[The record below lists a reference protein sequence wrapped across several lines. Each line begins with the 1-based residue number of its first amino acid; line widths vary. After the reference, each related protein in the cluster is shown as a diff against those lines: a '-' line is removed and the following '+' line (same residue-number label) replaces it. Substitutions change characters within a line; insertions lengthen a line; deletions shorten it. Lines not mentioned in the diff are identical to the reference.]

1 MCGIAGFFSYET
13 INSKVLNTMGGLM
26 QHRGPDGEGLVW
38 LDREDQTAHATLHTP
53 DDCIGN
59 HFPWLPIN
67 RVEETRGITG
77 GFVHRRLAIIAPDR
91 NGHQPMSYRE
101 RYWITYNGE
110 LYNYLELKEELSA
123 LGHRFQTTSDTEVV
137 LAAYAQWGKDCLEHF
152 NGMWAFAIYDADSQ
166 TLFAA
171 RDRLGV
177 KPFYFSH
184 KDGVFAFASEHK
196 VLLGAG
202 FASTKLNDKAVFDY
216 LVFGEIEYE
225 AEGFYND
232 IIELMAGSYLEL
244 NIVTRQLRCSRYY
257 STRDFIAS
265 ENKTPNFNDAVE
277 QTSTLFGDAVRLRMR
292 ADVAVGSCLSGGI
305 DSSALVGAMR
315 SLMPEKSDLHVFTA
329 GFPGSVLDESDW
341 AREAAEWNR
350 CIAHT
355 TNPTAQELLADLDQL
370 TEALDIP
377 IWSSS
382 TYAQFR
388 VMRLASENGIRVLL
402 DGQGG
407 DELFG
412 GYETHRYFYWKGLSR
427 EQRRTEMLA
436 FGHGASSFRRSQWMR
451 HEGIFLLGNL
461 AAALV
466 YRSYYPGLKFLEPD
480 FYFGHSDRFGIRA
493 GRNWNNLNERLAWEM
508 DNSTLK
514 AYLRCED
521 RCSMW
526 HSVESRTPFA
536 DDHRLIASALQMP
549 ADFKIRNNLSKVLLR
564 EATKPFLPERIYTRT
579 DKKGYSTP
587 NNTWIREISRE
598 LKSRILDAPLSP
610 YLSRTKME
618 QAFDR
623 FFMPQNEGDNGRIF
637 KLISFAN
644 WLNLNAKL
652 AVRSAK
658 L

>member
-1 MCGIAGFFSYET
+1 MCGIAGFFSPKPISAQT
-13 INSKVLNTMGGLM
+13 LHTMGRLM

-38 LDREDQTAHATLHTP
+38 LEREKQTALATYKTP
-53 DDCIGN
+53 NDCIGN

-67 RVEETRGITG
+67 RNEETRGITG
-77 GFVHRRLAIIAPDR
+77 GFVHRRLAIIAPDQ
-91 NGHQPMSYRE
+91 NGHQPMCYRN

-110 LYNYLELKEELSA
+110 IYNYIELREELNA

-137 LAAYAQWGKDCLEHF
+137 LAAYAQWGKSCLEHF
-152 NGMWAFAIYDADSQ
+152 NGMWAFAICDTESQ

-177 KPFYFSH
+177 KPFYYTH
-184 KDGVFAFASEHK
+184 KDSVFAFASEHK

-202 FASTKLNDKAVFDY
+202 FASNKLNDKAVFDY

-225 AEGFYND
+225 REGFYSD
-232 IIELMAGSYLEL
+232 ITELMAGSFLEL
-244 NIVTRQLRCSRYY
+244 NIASNHLKCSRYY
-257 STRDFIAS
+257 STLDLIAN
-265 ENKTPNFNDAVE
+265 ENNTHNFNDVVA
-277 QTSTLFGDAVRLRMR
+277 QTEALFRDAVRLRLR

-329 GFPGSVLDESDW
+329 GFPGSILDESNW
-341 AREAAEWNR
+341 AREATEWNH

-355 TNPTAQELLADLDQL
+355 TNPTALELLNDLDQL

-412 GYETHRYFYWKGLSR
+412 GYETHRYFYWKGMDSALR
-427 EQRRTEMLA
+427 NTEMNA
-436 FGHGASSFRRSQWMR
+436 FGKGASAFRRSQWMR

-461 AAALV
+461 ASALA
-466 YRSYYPGLKFLEPD
+466 YRSYYPGLKFLESD

-536 DDHRLIASALQMP
+536 DDHRLIEWAMQMP
-549 ADFKIRNNLSKVLLR
+549 AEFKIQNNRSKVLLR
-564 EATKPFLPERIYTRT
+564 EATKAFLPETIYNRS

-587 NNTWIREISRE
+587 NNTWIREIAGE
-598 LKSRILDAPLSP
+598 LKHRILDAPITP
-610 YLSRTKME
+610 YLSRSKME
-618 QAFDR
+618 QRFER
-623 FFMPQNEGDNGRIF
+623 FFKPQNEGDNGRIF
-637 KLISFAN
+637 KLISFTN
-644 WLNLNAKL
+644 WLNLNAKVAAN
-652 AVRSAK
+652 AVK

>member
-1 MCGIAGFFSYET
+1 
-13 INSKVLNTMGGLM
+13 
-26 QHRGPDGEGLVW
+26 
-38 LDREDQTAHATLHTP
+38 
-53 DDCIGN
+53 
-59 HFPWLPIN
+59 
-67 RVEETRGITG
+67 
-77 GFVHRRLAIIAPDR
+77 
-91 NGHQPMSYRE
+91 
-101 RYWITYNGE
+101 
-110 LYNYLELKEELSA
+110 
-123 LGHRFQTTSDTEVV
+123 
-137 LAAYAQWGKDCLEHF
+137 
-152 NGMWAFAIYDADSQ
+152 MWAFAIYDSDSQ

-177 KPFYFSH
+177 KPFYYTH

-257 STRDFIAS
+257 STKDFIAS

-277 QTSTLFGDAVRLRMR
+277 QTSTLFRDAVRLRMR

-315 SLMPEKSDLHVFTA
+315 SLVPEKSDLHVFTA

-427 EQRRTEMLA
+427 EQRRIEMLA
-436 FGHGASSFRRSQWMR
+436 FGHVASSFRRSQWMR
-451 HEGIFLLGNL
+451 HEGLFLLGNL

-549 ADFKIRNNLSKVLLR
+549 ANFKIRNNLSKVLLR

-587 NNTWIREISRE
+587 NNTWIREISSE

-610 YLSRTKME
+610 YLSRNKME

-652 AVRSAK
+652 ATPAAK